1 MSFYY
6 PLALILLALI
16 PLVVFLRKRGI
27 GKPASILYPETQA
40 VKDVFRGGRRPGS
53 GMRETLRLIV
63 VGMLVFAA
71 ARPQLVQNVQ
81 RITTSGLDIM
91 LALDISGSMSARDF
105 EPMNRLQ
112 AAKAELRRFLTKESN
127 NRLGLVAFAAQA
139 FTVCPL
145 TLDYQVV
152 LTLLEHLQIGMTSD
166 GTAIGM
172 AIAACASRLKQSEA
186 VSKVIIL
193 LTDGRNNAG
202 RVDPLTA
209 AEIARALDIR
219 IYTIGMG
226 QPGGAPIVVKKATGG
241 ETMLLNPDGSVHM
254 EEVDEE
260 TLEKIAAAT
269 GGKYFRA
276 TDKNKLREI
285 YTEIG
290 RMEYSRVSSK
300 RYTAKRDIGHIFI
313 FLALLF
319 MMMELLVIRTMES
332 KLP

>member
-6 PLALILLALI
+6 PFAFLLLALI

-27 GKPASILYPETQA
+27 GKPASILYPETQS

-53 GMRETLRLIV
+53 GIREILRLIV
-63 VGMLVFAA
+63 IGLLVMAA
-71 ARPQLVQNVQ
+71 ARPQLIQNIQ
-81 RITTSGLDIM
+81 RTTTSGLDIM

-105 EPMNRLQ
+105 EPLNRLQ

-139 FTVCPL
+139 FMVCPL

-152 LTLLEHLQIGMTSD
+152 MTLLDHLEMGMTSD

-172 AIAACASRLKQSEA
+172 AIATCASRLKHSEA
-186 VSKVIIL
+186 ISKVIIL
-193 LTDGRNNAG
+193 LTDGKNNAG
-202 RVDPLTA
+202 KVDPLTA
-209 AEIARALDIR
+209 AEIARALGIR

-226 QPGGAPIVVKKATGG
+226 QPGGAPILVKNASGG

-254 EEVDEE
+254 EDVDEG

-269 GGKYFRA
+269 GGSYFRA
-276 TDKNKLREI
+276 TDKDKLREI
-285 YTEIG
+285 YSEIG
-290 RMEYSRVSSK
+290 QLEHSRVSSK
-300 RYTAKRDIGHIFI
+300 RYTAKRDIGHVFI
-313 FLALLF
+313 FLALLV
-319 MMMELLVIRTMES
+319 MVMELLAVRALERR
-332 KLP
+332 LP